1 MNILDRSTLKEK
13 FKAGYLPTEKD
24 YQDLINSTLNLR
36 DDRFFGLWKRGSKYC
51 EGDVVIYGKSLYMLD
66 LSTEVDEDN
75 CPGDD
80 GGAQGTAS
88 AKSGD
93 EKMDKSTTETSEDCI
108 CSDCAP
114 NEDQR
119 WCLLELQ
126 MDDMDWEITLDETTG
141 EVLYV
146 YNVRAKIGMGTDN
159 PITRLEVKGP
169 HGSIQAD
176 PDNEEGPSVA
186 LHEVGQDIN
195 CHAKWTLG
203 NKAEFVTDSLGF
215 AFLRLAKVDEGAGNL
230 EGAKTEST
238 SLAEDPVLMLFAST
252 NDEQEPLVGVGT
264 NDPKG
269 IFQVEDYDRGR
280 LIVNPKQGAEDA
292 AVLLVNTKLGANGH
306 YMLEGINQ
314 EYAYWQTDASS
325 GLRIIM
331 GGDYDTLDENMGV
344 GLTALAIDAQ
354 GNVGIG
360 TETPRSK
367 VDIVEAEMG
376 SVRIDFQ
383 NDNVCLS
390 TINERPS
397 PQMPATYNGIGVDD
411 DFGTFIT
418 DAPNGFVFKAGRPHG
433 EFDNEV
439 NINQGEKIAFITSE
453 GKMGLRTPDVPEDY
467 DFIVNGHQMSLTAY
481 LETDGSRINTGA
493 RLDGADTLEKLQKLY
508 PLRFQWK
515 SSTNAA
521 DAGEQIGFNAQNIF
535 EQFPELVRRS
545 GTTKAVAYGNLTA
558 PLVAAIKE
566 QQRII
571 EEMKQRLTDLEEQLG
586 GSGSKSSKKK

>member
-1 MNILDRSTLKEK
+1 
-13 FKAGYLPTEKD
+13 
-24 YQDLINSTLNLR
+24 
-36 DDRFFGLWKRGSKYC
+36 
-51 EGDVVIYGKSLYMLD
+51 
-66 LSTEVDEDN
+66 
-75 CPGDD
+75 
-80 GGAQGTAS
+80 
-88 AKSGD
+88 
-93 EKMDKSTTETSEDCI
+93 
-108 CSDCAP
+108 
-114 NEDQR
+114 
-119 WCLLELQ
+119 
-126 MDDMDWEITLDETTG
+126 
-141 EVLYV
+141 
-146 YNVRAKIGMGTDN
+146 
-159 PITRLEVKGP
+159 
-169 HGSIQAD
+169 
-176 PDNEEGPSVA
+176 
-186 LHEVGQDIN
+186 
-195 CHAKWTLG
+195 
-203 NKAEFVTDSLGF
+203 
-215 AFLRLAKVDEGAGNL
+215 
-230 EGAKTEST
+230 
-238 SLAEDPVLMLFAST
+238 
-252 NDEQEPLVGVGT
+252 
-264 NDPKG
+264 
-269 IFQVEDYDRGR
+269 
-280 LIVNPKQGAEDA
+280 
-292 AVLLVNTKLGANGH
+292 
-306 YMLEGINQ
+306 
-314 EYAYWQTDASS
+314 
-325 GLRIIM
+325 
-331 GGDYDTLDENMGV
+331 
-344 GLTALAIDAQ
+344 
-354 GNVGIG
+354 
-360 TETPRSK
+360 
-367 VDIVEAEMG
+367 
-376 SVRIDFQ
+376 RIDFQ